1 MCYLYFVSFQIEGK
15 ITLQK
20 MQTQGSMTSNNSST
34 FTFPRPECISD
45 FVQISEANR
54 LVLTIIYATFI
65 PLIIAANLLL
75 IIGIMKTKC
84 KKLTTSQILFLI
96 LGASDLSLGMIHLP
110 IQLFLLQTKTTITC
124 AHLKLRGF
132 WFGFPISLSGAT
144 ILLISIDRYVHVTK
158 NRPTKKLMRGLI
170 IGDLLVAFTWA
181 IAYALISDGFNIK
194 AAAKYFIGLSIY
206 EGTVLAI
213 GVLLN
218 VLLLENVRMK
228 ARNSSIKRKTDS
240 LTKTIGLI
248 TTTLVLTYIPS
259 VIVFNVAA
267 YTYLFSTDR
276 EKIKN
281 ISVAVTWSL
290 VPAQLN
296 AVFNSL
302 IYCTRNRRIMRYF
315 KHLIQCTELER
326 GLEISMKTSSI
337 LRMENYAVNR
347 TNSAEGIHA
356 IINNNKDNKDNSL

>member
-1 MCYLYFVSFQIEGK
+1 MEGK

-20 MQTQGSMTSNNSST
+20 MRNLGIMASNNTSDL
-34 FTFPRPECISD
+34 TFPRPECISD

-75 IIGIMKTKC
+75 IIGIMKTRS

-96 LGASDLSLGMIHLP
+96 LGASDLSLGVIHLP

-158 NRPTKKLMRGLI
+158 NRPTKKLMTGLI

-296 AVFNSL
+296 AVLNSL

>member
-1 MCYLYFVSFQIEGK
+1 MFYLYFVSFQVERK
-15 ITLQK
+15 ITLKK
-20 MQTQGSMTSNNSST
+20 MRNLGIMTRINISNLS
-34 FTFPRPECISD
+34 FPRPECISD

-54 LVLTIIYATFI
+54 LALTIIYATFI

-75 IIGIMKTKC
+75 IIGIMKTMR
-84 KKLTTSQILFLI
+84 KKLTTSQFLFLI

-132 WFGFPISLSGAT
+132 WFGFPIALSGAT

-170 IGDLLVAFTWA
+170 IGDLLVAFAWA

-194 AAAKYFIGLSIY
+194 AAAKYFISLSIY
-206 EGTVLAI
+206 EGSVLAT

-218 VLLLENVRMK
+218 VLLLGNVRMK

-296 AVFNSL
+296 AVLNSV
-302 IYCTRNRRIMRYF
+302 IYCTRNTRIMRYF
-315 KHLIQCTELER
+315 KHLIQCTELEK
-326 GLEISMKTSSI
+326 GPEISMKTSSI
-337 LRMENYAVNR
+337 LRMENYAVNC
-347 TNSAEGIHA
+347 TNSVEEVHA
-356 IINNNKDNKDNSL
+356 INNNIKDKNNSL